1 MTEEMDLE
9 RSFSLAEGEAF
20 KAGSLAEMEVEGDY
34 THLDFGE
41 LADQYKLSD
50 AYKNVRN
57 LELRSETEI
66 ELQTFA
72 EYRDIRAP
80 AIRAPFEVE
89 RKRRPRYP
97 ADEGYRNRKLR
108 HLYRYGDMLVMVDR
122 TVYDAVAGSI
132 DQYVL
137 DVGRDGYW
145 ATIHVVQGGTP
156 ADIRDYIARR
166 SPVGV
171 LLVGAIAAPWYEMD
185 NDFHNATQSSPA
197 TSTIWTLT
205 GPGPIQMATASL
217 AVTLVT

>member
-137 DVGRDGYW
+137 DVGRVQRRVLESQEGTMSF
-145 ATIHVVQGGTP
+145 APRFAPGHPVEARHIHGPHEQQG
-156 ADIRDYIARR
+156 R
-166 SPVGV
+166 
-171 LLVGAIAAPWYEMD
+171 LLQRVFREM
-185 NDFHNATQSSPA
+185 Q
-197 TSTIWTLT
+197 
-205 GPGPIQMATASL
+205 
-217 AVTLVT
+217 